1 MVIIVM
7 LHTPKVRS
15 ISALVAALATM
26 TSALAPLLTV
36 APASAQTSFADIQGN
51 WAQSCIASLTQ
62 QGIISGYPDGT
73 FRPSSPVTRAEFASM
88 VGKAFPNVARSR
100 TAVQFV
106 DVASNYWAYNAISS
120 TTQTGFLSGYPGNVF
135 NPAQNIPRVQVLVAL
150 ASGLNYAPAQPAMNT
165 LNASFSDATA
175 IPAYAQTSIA
185 AATEKRLVVN
195 YPNVSTLNPN
205 QLASRAE
212 VSAFLCQALTETGQ
226 TAATISSQYIAG
238 AATAQNNQTQ
248 GSQVLAGT
256 AIAVRYAAAQRIIVA
271 PNETAPVALTV
282 AQDVRNNQGFVII
295 PAGSQVI
302 GQLQPA
308 QGGSQFVASQVVVN
322 GRQITL
328 NASSN
333 VITETHDV
341 RDPNFGTILGGAA
354 LGSAASAVIQGVTGD
369 KTITGQTTILGT
381 VLGSA
386 VGANQNRNLGST
398 IRDAAIGAALGVGV
412 SGLTGNRTITPQK
425 VFTGAA
431 AGATLGGVLDRT
443 ANSKVVVINPDSDLT
458 LTVNSNATL

>member
-1 MVIIVM
+1 M
-7 LHTPKVRS
+7 LYSPKVRS
-15 ISALVAALATM
+15 ISALIAALATT
-26 TSALAPLLTV
+26 TSALAPLLLA
-36 APASAQTSFADIQGN
+36 APASAQASFPDVQGN
-51 WAQSCIASLTQ
+51 WAQSCISSLTQ
-62 QGIISGYPDGT
+62 QGIISGYPDGS

-88 VGKAFPNVARSR
+88 LGKAFPNATRTR

-106 DVASNYWAYNAISS
+106 DVASNYWAYNAISN

-135 NPAQNIPRVQVLVAL
+135 NPTQNIPRVQVLVAL
-150 ASGLNYAPAQPAMNT
+150 ASGLNYTPTQTVSNT
-165 LNASFSDATA
+165 LSTSFSDAGA
-175 IPAYAQTSIA
+175 IPAYAQASIA

-238 AATAQNNQTQ
+238 TATTQNNQPQ

-256 AIAVRYAAAQRIIVA
+256 TITTRYAAAQRIIVA
-271 PNETAPVALTV
+271 PNETAPLALTV
-282 AQDVRNNQGFVII
+282 AQDVRNSQGTVVI

-302 GQLQPA
+302 GQMQPA
-308 QGGSQFVASQVVVN
+308 QGGSQFVANQVVID
-322 GRQITL
+322 GRQIAL
-328 NASSN
+328 NASST
-333 VITETHDV
+333 VITETRDV

-354 LGSAASAVIQGVTGD
+354 LGSVASAAIQALSGD
-369 KTITGQTTILGT
+369 KVIAGRTTVLGT

-412 SGLTGNRTITPQK
+412 SGLTGNRTITPEK

-431 AGATLGGVLDRT
+431 AGATLGGIVDRT
-443 ANSKVVVINPDSDLT
+443 ANSRVIVVNPDSDLT
-458 LTVNSNATL
+458 LTVNSNATI

>member
-1 MVIIVM
+1 M

-15 ISALVAALATM
+15 TAALVAALATV
-26 TSALAPLLTV
+26 TSALAPLMSA
-36 APASAQTSFADIQGN
+36 APASAQASFSDVQGN

-73 FRPSSPVTRAEFASM
+73 FRPSSPVTRSEFASM

-100 TAVQFV
+100 SAVQFV
-106 DVASNYWAYNAISS
+106 DVASNYWAYSAI
-120 TTQTGFLSGYPGNVF
+120 TTATQTGFLSGYPGNVF
-135 NPAQNIPRVQVLVAL
+135 NPTQNIPRAQVLVAL
-150 ASGLNYAPAQPAMNT
+150 ASGLNYAPSQPATNT
-165 LNASFSDATA
+165 LNASFSDAAA
-175 IPAYAQTSIA
+175 IPAYAQTGIA

-195 YPNVSTLNPN
+195 YPTVSTLNPN

-212 VSAFLCQALTETGQ
+212 VSAFLCQSLAGTGQ
-226 TAATISSQYIAG
+226 TASTIPSQYIAG
-238 AATAQNNQTQ
+238 TATAQNNQPQ
-248 GSQVLAGT
+248 NGQVLAGST
-256 AIAVRYAAAQRIIVA
+256 IAVKYSAAQRIIVA
-271 PNETAPVALTV
+271 PNETAPVSLTV
-282 AQDVRNNQGFVII
+282 AQDVRNNQGTVVI

-308 QGGSQFVASQVVVN
+308 QGGSQFVASQAVVN
-322 GRQITL
+322 GRTIAL

-333 VITETHDV
+333 VITETRDV

-354 LGSAASAVIQGVTGD
+354 LGSVASAAIQALTGD
-369 KTITGQTTILGT
+369 KVISGQTTVLGT

-412 SGLTGNRTITPQK
+412 SGTTGNRTITPQK
-425 VFTGAA
+425 VLTGAA

-458 LTVNSNATL
+458 LTVNSNTAI

>member
-1 MVIIVM
+1 M
-7 LHTPKVRS
+7 LYSPKVRS
-15 ISALVAALATM
+15 ISALVAALATT
-26 TSALAPLLTV
+26 TSALAPLLLS
-36 APASAQTSFADIQGN
+36 APASAQASFPDVQGN
-51 WAQSCIASLTQ
+51 WAQSCISSLTQ

-88 VGKAFPNVARSR
+88 LGKAFPNAARTR

-135 NPAQNIPRVQVLVAL
+135 NPTQNIPRVQVLVAL
-150 ASGLNYAPAQPAMNT
+150 ASGLNYTATQTVSNT
-165 LNASFSDATA
+165 LSTSFSDAAA
-175 IPAYAQTSIA
+175 IPAYAQASIA

-238 AATAQNNQTQ
+238 TATSQNNQTQ
-248 GSQVLAGT
+248 GNQVLAGT
-256 AIAVRYAAAQRIIVA
+256 TITTRYAAAQRIIVA
-271 PNETAPVALTV
+271 PNETAPLALTV
-282 AQDVRNNQGFVII
+282 AQDVRNSQGVVVI

-302 GQLQPA
+302 GQMQPA
-308 QGGSQFVASQVVVN
+308 QGGSQFVANQVVIN
-322 GRQITL
+322 GRQIAL
-328 NASSN
+328 NASST
-333 VITETHDV
+333 VITETRDV

-354 LGSAASAVIQGVTGD
+354 LGSVASAAIQALSGD
-369 KTITGQTTILGT
+369 KVISGQTTVLGT

-431 AGATLGGVLDRT
+431 AGATLGGIVDRT
-443 ANSKVVVINPDSDLT
+443 ANSRVIVVNPDSDLT
-458 LTVNSNATL
+458 LTVNSNTTI